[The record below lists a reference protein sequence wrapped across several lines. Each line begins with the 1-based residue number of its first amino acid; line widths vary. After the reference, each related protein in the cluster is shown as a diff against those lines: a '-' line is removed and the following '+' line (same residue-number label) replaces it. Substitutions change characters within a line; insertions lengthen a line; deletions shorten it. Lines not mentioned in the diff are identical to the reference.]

1 MHLYELMFIIDSDL
15 DDETVQNVVAGVKDI
30 LSAAG
35 GEVQEE
41 RLMGRRR
48 LAYPVQKKTEGLFTL
63 IHFQGPPT
71 GIGEINRALTINDQV
86 LRHLLIRAQPHSLP
100 PE

>member
-15 DDETVQNVVAGVKDI
+15 EEEAIQSVAASVKEI
-30 LSAAG
+30 LTAAG
-35 GEVQEE
+35 GEVHKE

-48 LAYPVQKKTEGLFTL
+48 LAYPVQKKTDGLFTL

-71 GIGEINRALTINDQV
+71 SLAEINRALAINDQV
-86 LRHLLIRAQPHSLP
+86 LRHLLIRAKPDALP